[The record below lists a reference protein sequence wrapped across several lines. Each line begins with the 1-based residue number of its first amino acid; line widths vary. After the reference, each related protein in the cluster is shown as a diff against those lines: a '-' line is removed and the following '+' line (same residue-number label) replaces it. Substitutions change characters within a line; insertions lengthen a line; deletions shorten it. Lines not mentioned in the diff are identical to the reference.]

1 MHSHRIALVVLAL
14 LALPVAAPGAARA
27 DGEVKVSMTAHRI
40 TTTERGEERLIPA
53 EQARPGET
61 IEYRARYLN
70 EGDATVRQLVAS
82 LPVPAGMEFVAGTA
96 APEQVFASV
105 DGKSFSPVPLKRRV
119 RKANG
124 QEIEELVPYREY
136 RALRWMLGDL
146 AGGGEETVLARMRVT
161 PVGVASNVGN

>member
-96 APEQVFASV
+96 APGQVFASV

-124 QEIEELVPYREY
+124 QEIEEFVPYREY